1 MTTIQPTIEYDE
13 ERTRPDDL
21 APPDVDAIVDS
32 RKRWYRRL
40 WDARSIETVTTCISI
55 CISAVQANGVYCWP
69 TYGILG
75 VYLCAAPLGSL
86 TDHLGPRVGSL
97 ISALLSS
104 AGYYLFAAILKAP
117 WAAEWDNTYLLL
129 TACYFSVGAATVG
142 SYFAAL
148 TTASLSFPA
157 HPTLSLS
164 VPLSFMG
171 LSSLFLSSFSNLS
184 TFEDDNG
191 ELNVVKYLT
200 FLGTLSLCVN
210 LFSSVFMRILPPKQD
225 EMDDAQGWD
234 SDSEYEGNYGGDSLT
249 IADLASSLHL
259 DERAPLLIGGIEAA
273 RKDVEAEQHGR
284 DVRWTVWKLVHN
296 PGFWAFGMVIT
307 FCIGPSE
314 MVIASI
320 GNILTSLLPPD
331 TLPVELFDALKA
343 APTVVTFARS
353 AAENS
358 ALALR
363 NKHVLILS
371 ICSTVARLATGFLAD
386 MLAPP
391 APAIALATDPTEDGP
406 VANRA
411 RGFHLLRTS
420 FNAICC
426 VLLGLVFLW
435 TSGFLDRESR
445 LWVLSAGVGALY
457 GAIFTLTPAIVSAH
471 FGATSF
477 GLTWGMVSYFPA
489 LGSVLFSVSS
499 VSHDLKLT
507 AVPVRVQLGAWQQD

>member
-1 MTTIQPTIEYDE
+1 M
-13 ERTRPDDL
+13 
-21 APPDVDAIVDS
+21 
-32 RKRWYRRL
+32 
-40 WDARSIETVTTCISI
+40 
-55 CISAVQANGVYCWP
+55 
-69 TYGILG
+69 
-75 VYLCAAPLGSL
+75 YLCAAPLGSL

-104 AGYYLFAAILKAP
+104 AGYYCLAAILKAP
-117 WAAEWDNTYLLL
+117 WAAEWENTYLLL

-191 ELNVVKYLT
+191 ELNVVKYLG

-234 SDSEYEGNYGGDSLT
+234 SDSEYEAYGHDSLT

-259 DERAPLLIGGIEAA
+259 DERTPLLIGGIEAA
-273 RKDVEAEQHGR
+273 RKDVEAEQHGQ
-284 DVRWTVWKLVHN
+284 DVRWTVWKLVNN
-296 PGFWAFGMVIT
+296 PGFWAFGLVIT

-320 GNILTSLLPPD
+320 GNILTSLLPPE
-331 TLPVELFDALKA
+331 TLKAEVLDAIKA

-391 APAIALATDPTEDGP
+391 TPAIALADDPSASGP
-406 VANRA
+406 VARRA
-411 RGFHLLRTS
+411 RGFRLLRTS

-426 VLLGLVFLW
+426 VALGLVFLW
-435 TSGFLDRESR
+435 TAGFLDSEPR

-489 LGSVLFSVSS
+489 LGSVLFSVSWFTVASKADNSTYTHSTRS
-499 VSHDLKLT
+499 VAAGSRKSRRRCAT
-507 AVPVRVQLGAWQQD
+507 AASASI